1 MSHPYLHESYPFL
14 RQLLGGWF
22 HQDFDIDGDTLE
34 EILAKF
40 KSVTPEVEILGVKS
54 DIETFIKNSGDA
66 LDNEFVAHFQ
76 PDVDPAGWGMTTREW
91 LMRIHEIL

>member
-1 MSHPYLHESYPFL
+1 MKLHEPCPFL

-40 KSVTPEVEILGVKS
+40 KSVTPEVEVLGVNLL
-54 DIETFIKNSGDA
+54 DIENSSP
-66 LDNEFVAHFQ
+66 EF
-76 PDVDPAGWGMTTREW
+76 GG
-91 LMRIHEIL
+91 

>member
-14 RQLLGGWF
+14 RQLLGGGF

-40 KSVTPEVEILGVKS
+40 KSVTPEGGILGVKS
-54 DIETFIKNSGDA
+54 DIETFIKNSRDA
-66 LDNEFVAHFQ
+66 LCKQFVAHFQ
-76 PDVDPAGWGMTTREW
+76 PEVDPRRWGMTTREW